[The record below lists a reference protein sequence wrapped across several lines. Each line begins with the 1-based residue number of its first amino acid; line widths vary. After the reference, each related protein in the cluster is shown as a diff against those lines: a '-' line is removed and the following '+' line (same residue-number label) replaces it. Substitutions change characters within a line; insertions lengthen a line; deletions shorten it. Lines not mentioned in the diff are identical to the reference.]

1 MRLAVSVFFFFVLFA
16 CQSTNPQNQVIE
28 EDKMIEIMADV
39 YVLEMHYQKKYGAPV
54 QYKKHLDRAL
64 KTLFTSHGISRES
77 YERSF
82 TYYASKHE
90 QFIHMNEEV
99 IQRYNSEL
107 LEK

>member
-54 QYKKHLDRAL
+54 QSKKPLDRAL
-64 KTLFTSHGISRES
+64 KTLFASHGISRVA
-77 YERSF
+77 YERRLRAMVS
-82 TYYASKHE
+82 
-90 QFIHMNEEV
+90 
-99 IQRYNSEL
+99 
-107 LEK
+107 

>member
-1 MRLAVSVFFFFVLFA
+1 MRLALSVFCFLILFA
-16 CQSTNPQNQVIE
+16 CQSTGDKTQVIE
-28 EDKMIEIMADV
+28 EDKMIGIMADV
-39 YVLEMHYQKKYGAPV
+39 YVLEMHFQKKYGAPV
-54 QYKKHLDRAL
+54 QYKKHLGRAL
-64 KTLFTSHGISRES
+64 KTLFASHGISRAS

-99 IQRYNSEL
+99 IQRYNAEL

>member
-1 MRLAVSVFFFFVLFA
+1 MRLALSVFCFLILFA
-16 CQSTNPQNQVIE
+16 CQSTGDKTQVIE
-28 EDKMIEIMADV
+28 EDKMIGIMADV

-54 QYKKHLDRAL
+54 QYKKHLDWAL
-64 KTLFTSHGISRES
+64 KTLFASHGISRAS

-99 IQRYNSEL
+99 IQRYNAEL

>member
-1 MRLAVSVFFFFVLFA
+1 MRLVLSIFCFFVLFA
-16 CQSTNPQNQVIE
+16 CQSTSDKTQVIE

-64 KTLFTSHGISRES
+64 KTLFASHGISRAS
-77 YERSF
+77 YEKSF
-82 TYYASKHE
+82 TFYASKHE

-99 IQRYNSEL
+99 IQRYNAVL

>member
-1 MRLAVSVFFFFVLFA
+1 MRLAISVFCFFILFA
-16 CQSTNPQNQVIE
+16 CHSTSDQTQVIE
-28 EDKMIEIMADV
+28 EKKMIEIMADV
-39 YVLEMHYQKKYGAPV
+39 YVLEKHYQKKYGAPI
-54 QYKKHLDRAL
+54 QYKKHLDKAL
-64 KTLFTSHGISRES
+64 NTLFVSYGISRAS

-99 IQRYNSEL
+99 IQRYNTVL

>member
-1 MRLAVSVFFFFVLFA
+1 MRLALSVFCFFMLFA
-16 CQSTNPQNQVIE
+16 CQSTSNQTQVIE

-39 YVLEMHYQKKYGAPV
+39 YVLEMHYQKTYGAPT

-64 KTLFTSHGISRES
+64 KTLFASHGISRAS

-99 IQRYNSEL
+99 IQRYNAVL